1 MQMAKLIYRT
11 IAFVL
16 AWSLLIV
23 SSIKVEA
30 VPKSQQTMAE
40 LTVTG
45 KMPNGEAPTVM
56 VNGESVISGRSVASP
71 AQLSV
76 PTGIDAT
83 LSFGKAGRIELTPGT
98 KINLTFTGNSIT
110 GNLSEGRVRIFSAAG
125 TAVKIN
131 TDDAEIIN
139 DKNQS
144 GVYIIE
150 IVGFTTGIST
160 EVGQAKLNGL
170 NVIAGQSATSK
181 SNQNNTQPTRP
192 RVVNNDDKDNSM
204 LFLLLGGGAAAVVA
218 IILLAGGGD
227 NNNTVSPVR

>member
-1 MQMAKLIYRT
+1 MQMTKLIYRT

-16 AWSLLIV
+16 ALSLLVV

-30 VPKSQQTMAE
+30 VRKSQQTMAE

-45 KMPNGEAPTVM
+45 KMPNGEAPTVT
-56 VNGESVISGRSVASP
+56 VNGESVITGRSVASP

-98 KINLTFTGNSIT
+98 KINLTFTGNSIS

-181 SNQNNTQPTRP
+181 SNQNNTPPTRP
-192 RVVNNDDKDNSM
+192 RVVNDDSDNSM